1 MLMNGEDGRSGPI
14 QYGGAREKGIGVLT
28 GARATIFATGSKQQE
43 NAKQE
48 EEQQTSL
55 KKRNQ
60 KQTKRNQT
68 QTTETLST
76 FNQQAKRAE
85 QKEAKTHRAS

>member
-14 QYGGAREKGIGVLT
+14 QYGGAREKDIGVPT

-48 EEQQTSL
+48 EEQQTNL
-55 KKRNQ
+55 KKHNQ